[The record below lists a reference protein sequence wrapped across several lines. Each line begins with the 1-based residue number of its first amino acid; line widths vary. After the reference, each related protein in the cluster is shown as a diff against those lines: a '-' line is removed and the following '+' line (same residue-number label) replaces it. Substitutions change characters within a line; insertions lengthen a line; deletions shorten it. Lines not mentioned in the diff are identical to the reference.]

1 MANYATLKAAINA
14 VITANGNKE
23 ITGTV
28 LNETLTAMVNS
39 LGANYQF
46 AGVATPS
53 TNPGTPDQNVF
64 YLAGKAGTYTNFNS
78 MVLPNAVSILKW
90 NGSWSSE
97 TIVGGDGV
105 FDISAYKATGGTL
118 ATFANLSAALDGGN
132 NIPSALRKGGMSVKF
147 VQSSDNKYVQYFLTT
162 DVWSAKPKD
171 WEKINLEKEVN
182 QIDFNLGGN
191 LATPIQMEKGY
202 IACGGSAGT
211 VVNLTPIIQYNY
223 THAIIT
229 CSAGDV
235 FYVQGKGGNS
245 DRLYCWIDS
254 ENKVISSALSNQNQQ
269 TPLKIVAPSNAVKLI
284 INDEESWR
292 VSYQGERTCDK
303 ETYRQIK
310 LVAFAASQ
318 SELNIG
324 DIYYNTNERQI
335 RCVTSQPSGYY
346 IIPYYDGAIYTYN
359 NIIYTWNGDTLV
371 PVAKVS
377 GNKLV
382 LGGTH
387 FDGIETDFVNIN
399 NLTNYPDAFPTRID
413 AYTAIPNAFRTLGM
427 TVAYLLHYS
436 SANVDKWE
444 IEQYNGTSIDTSSW
458 KDGSNWVKLNK
469 GIEIVNNLTSG
480 GTDKALSAEMGK
492 VLSVNLSELEDK
504 VGKTVYEEP
513 IDINNAILKEGWY
526 IDSNNVW
533 RNNEQSYSCILV
545 PIPQNGGY
553 LRLVSGLLDCVYAF
567 LAATYSYNYSR
578 PSYAA
583 NTSRMTLAPNGSV
596 EVKIPVDAQ
605 YLYLYK
611 RGSSG
616 SYLPVSVT
624 RIVYP
629 DMVIANLDK
638 HITDIVN
645 SVLSSNVQRSI
656 TSTGRDIPRNVGINN
671 MYKKAHQMMDIPW
684 TSLYNLPRVA
694 NSSIKVNAGDYLG
707 FPYSSVKEKD
717 KFVGFDVSYRT
728 FMTAAHNPY
737 SLLYTEDTFDGVR
750 NDGTGAVGGIS
761 QYGFTYHGVNCGPYF
776 GVVCNVFALLPLGF
790 DIPWN
795 TAEFDYL
802 EYIGVLDKIED
813 QSASGVQVGDIIWE
827 TGHGNLIT
835 DIIRDS
841 RGIPT
846 QIYWSESAAMD
857 GNKLIRTNI
866 YTAAEFNQRLAMGHP
881 TEQQSVGGIIYRIPE
896 AYKNLSYTPSP
907 FVAVEGEPTPSEWE
921 YNDDICTFAGD
932 YACFFEGDII
942 FLNYTKGNYTSL
954 EIYKNDTLLSTKS
967 LSADADVHKID
978 LTSDNLTY
986 GKYKARLTDGSN
998 HSDYTYW
1005 EIVDCNVT
1013 YANVSGDL
1021 KHITFDSH
1029 NGHPLY
1035 IAFVYQSGACRGMYK
1050 LTDADI
1056 KNGYVEICPRELLN
1070 DQYMRGSSSPALYLE
1085 NVYVK
1090 VFFKGDYGTVRN
1102 EPILTDLYN

>member
-656 TSTGRDIPRNVGINN
+656 TSTGR
-671 MYKKAHQMMDIPW
+671 
-684 TSLYNLPRVA
+684 L
-694 NSSIKVNAGDYLG
+694 
-707 FPYSSVKEKD
+707 
-717 KFVGFDVSYRT
+717 
-728 FMTAAHNPY
+728 
-737 SLLYTEDTFDGVR
+737 
-750 NDGTGAVGGIS
+750 
-761 QYGFTYHGVNCGPYF
+761 
-776 GVVCNVFALLPLGF
+776 
-790 DIPWN
+790 
-795 TAEFDYL
+795 
-802 EYIGVLDKIED
+802 
-813 QSASGVQVGDIIWE
+813 
-827 TGHGNLIT
+827 
-835 DIIRDS
+835 
-841 RGIPT
+841 
-846 QIYWSESAAMD
+846 
-857 GNKLIRTNI
+857 
-866 YTAAEFNQRLAMGHP
+866 
-881 TEQQSVGGIIYRIPE
+881 
-896 AYKNLSYTPSP
+896 
-907 FVAVEGEPTPSEWE
+907 
-921 YNDDICTFAGD
+921 
-932 YACFFEGDII
+932 
-942 FLNYTKGNYTSL
+942 
-954 EIYKNDTLLSTKS
+954 
-967 LSADADVHKID
+967 
-978 LTSDNLTY
+978 
-986 GKYKARLTDGSN
+986 
-998 HSDYTYW
+998 
-1005 EIVDCNVT
+1005 
-1013 YANVSGDL
+1013 
-1021 KHITFDSH
+1021 
-1029 NGHPLY
+1029 
-1035 IAFVYQSGACRGMYK
+1035 
-1050 LTDADI
+1050 
-1056 KNGYVEICPRELLN
+1056 
-1070 DQYMRGSSSPALYLE
+1070 
-1085 NVYVK
+1085 
-1090 VFFKGDYGTVRN
+1090 
-1102 EPILTDLYN
+1102 